1 MKKAEQKIRIETR
14 KHKALRRTLICLA
27 VLVVFSVLHLYTF
40 TPMQGVRYVEAQ
52 NRTGRTHVVTRM
64 LPPRELHLWG
74 TLFYLTANENAV
86 LMSDVQFHPLV
97 GWMNSLGAALDCS
110 DDAPIHAGRWSVGHE
125 EAYVQY
131 AFGRVD
137 DPDIQSVAVSVEEVR
152 YRTGEEVRE
161 ELFRTEIE
169 DARWFQKGDNR
180 YFVIPVEDPRETN
193 DDLERV
199 TYSVVGLDAE
209 GREIAR
215 SIDEWGAYAEVHIG

>member
-1 MKKAEQKIRIETR
+1 MKKTEQKTKLETR
-14 KHKALRRTLICLA
+14 KHKAFRRTLVCLA
-27 VLVVFSVLHLYTF
+27 VLVVFSVLHLYMF
-40 TPMQGVRYVEAQ
+40 TPMQGIYYAETQ
-52 NRTGRTHVVTRM
+52 NGTGRTHVVTRM
-64 LPPRELHLWG
+64 LPPGELHLWG

-86 LMSDVQFHPLV
+86 LMSDVQFHPLM
-97 GWMNSLGAALDCS
+97 GWFDTMGASLDCS
-110 DDAPIHAGRWSVGHE
+110 EEAAIHAGRWSVGHE
-125 EAYVQY
+125 EVYVQY

-137 DPDIQSVAVSVEEVR
+137 DPEIQSVAVSVEEVR

-180 YFVIPVEDPRETN
+180 YFVIPVKDPRETN

-199 TYSVVGLDAE
+199 TYSVVGLDTE

-215 SIDEWGAYAEVHIG
+215 SIDEWGAYTEVHMG